1 MSELVL
7 ALLVSGMVGVAT
19 ADAFVQSWTGV
30 LRSAAAI
37 VLRLRGRIDG
47 RALLSRIAT
56 ALPLAMLFAL
66 AMFLFFA
73 LYSHAGLGQTEGE
86 QFAFFLGVVPR
97 TILFLTG
104 ASRLI
109 ETMFDPAD

>member
-1 MSELVL
+1 MSDLAL
-7 ALLVSGMVGVAT
+7 ALLVSAMVGVAT
-19 ADAFVQSWTGV
+19 ADAFVQSWTGL

-37 VLRLRGRIDG
+37 VLRLRGLIDG
-47 RALLSRIAT
+47 RALLARIGS
-56 ALPLAMLFAL
+56 ALPPALLFAL

-97 TILFLTG
+97 TIFFLTG

-109 ETMFDPAD
+109 ETMFDPAE